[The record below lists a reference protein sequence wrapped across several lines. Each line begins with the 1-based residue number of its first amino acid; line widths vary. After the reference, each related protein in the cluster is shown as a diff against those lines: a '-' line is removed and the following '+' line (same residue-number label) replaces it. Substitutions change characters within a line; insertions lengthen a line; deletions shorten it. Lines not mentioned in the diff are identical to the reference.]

1 MQILRIKINSCLPEL
16 FLLLVLLPFSSAA
29 QFYNLGQD
37 PAEVMWRQI
46 STGHF
51 KLIYPGEFE
60 NKAQQLANVLEYAY
74 PLEKH
79 TLGLP
84 PKVMPVLLHTSNVD
98 PNALTAW
105 APRRIEMFT
114 CPPQN
119 SYAQDWLQQLAVH
132 EYRHAIQLG
141 MMNQGF
147 TKALSYVL
155 GEQAHAISFGLFI
168 PDWFLEGDAVCT
180 ETLLSN
186 SGRGRNP
193 LFEQGLRTQILSKG
207 RFSYDKAVFGSFRDY
222 VPNEYEIGYQIV
234 ANTRRLYGAHAWEMV
249 MSNAARKPYT
259 LKPFDRAL
267 KSLTGMNKAELYEKT
282 IADLDSIWEMQQSA
296 LKLSPKAPVPVKA
309 AKSYTNFKYPQY
321 VTDSL
326 FVAEKTSLDDISR
339 FILFDRK
346 GNERMLVT
354 PGFFSADVFSFSTG
368 SSCGGLNKPG
378 SFTADNISVSEGIM
392 AWSER
397 EIDPRWQQ
405 RSYSVIKLYDFNTG
419 KTHQLTSRSR
429 LFAPAISPDAL
440 AIAAVR
446 ITRTNVSSIVLLD
459 RTTGDIM
466 KVLCSS
472 PDELYMT
479 PTWSPDGKQ
488 LVVTVL
494 NNRGKSLRLLNVANV
509 NAVTIAGP
517 TFTEISNPVFAGSY
531 VLFTG
536 SFSGIENIF
545 AADTGTR
552 NLYMVTSS
560 SYGAC
565 NPSYNPGLGKILYSE
580 YTSQG
585 YRPVE
590 AILDPVNWVPVDS
603 VQDNSSSL
611 YKHLLAQETGIVD
624 SAANGNIV
632 YKSEPYNKA
641 AHLFNFHSWAPAFFD
656 FNSSYINSGISVVSQ
671 NELSTATTLAGYDWD
686 IFENVGRFKLNF
698 EYAGWYPVL
707 NTGVTSGKRSST
719 ETGTDGK
726 PVKYSWHETS
736 MTGGIKVPLHF
747 LHGSYYCDIQPS
759 INTTWSNISN
769 NTSTDSSKLTGTINT
784 LDYRLYAYN
793 LIKQSSKDMY
803 PRWGQTLDLNL
814 RHSPFGSNR
823 LGNIQSVETNLFF
836 PGLVQHHGLRIYAG
850 IQRRIKGDYTYS
862 NLVNL
867 PRGYNMMI
875 YNRMYSAAI
884 TYKFPFLYPD
894 YSAGQIAYFQRVKA
908 ALFYDFT
915 FAGDAGVYDRYESYG
930 AELTTD
936 MHLLRFIFPFD
947 TGIRIGYMPQNA
959 DFFID
964 FLFSVNFAF

>member
-1 MQILRIKINSCLPEL
+1 MLNCLFKFDVYL
-16 FLLLVLLPFSSAA
+16 QWLLLPLMFLPVKMQA
-29 QFYNLGQD
+29 QYYNLGQD
-37 PAEVMWRQI
+37 PASVSWRQI
-46 STGHF
+46 NTEHF

-60 NKAQQLANVLEYAY
+60 RKAQQLANVLEFTY

-79 TLGLP
+79 TMGKP
-84 PKVMPVLLHTSNVD
+84 PKMMPILLHTSNVD

-132 EYRHAIQLG
+132 EYRHAIQIG

-147 TKALSYVL
+147 TKGLSYIL
-155 GEQAHAISFGLFI
+155 GEQAHAISFGLFV

-186 SGRGRNP
+186 SGRGRVP
-193 LFEQGLRTQILSKG
+193 SFEQGLRTQILSRG
-207 RFSYDKAVFGSFRDY
+207 SYSYDKAVFGSYKDY

-249 MSNAARKPYT
+249 MSNVACKPYT
-259 LKPFDRAL
+259 LRPFDRAL
-267 KSLTGMNKAELYEKT
+267 QSLTGLDKVGIYERT
-282 IADLDSIWEMQQSA
+282 ITDLDSIWKVQQSK

-309 AKSYTNFKYPQY
+309 VKSFAQFKYPQY
-321 VTDSL
+321 VSDSL

-339 FILFDRK
+339 FVLFDRK
-346 GNERMLVT
+346 GNEKILVT
-354 PGFFSADVFSFSTG
+354 PGFFSADVFSFSSGSTG
-368 SSCGGLNKPG
+368 NSLNKPG
-378 SFTADNISVSEGIM
+378 SFTADNISVSEGLM

-397 EIDPRWQQ
+397 EIDPRWEQ
-405 RSYSVIKLYDFNTG
+405 RSYSVIKLYDFNSA
-419 KTHQLTSRSR
+419 KTSRITSRSR
-429 LFAPAISPDAL
+429 LFAPAISPDASV
-440 AIAAVR
+440 IAAVR
-446 ITRTNVSSIVLLD
+446 ITRINTSSVVLLD
-459 RTTGDIM
+459 RATGDIM

-494 NNRGKSLRLLNVANV
+494 NNRGKSLRLLNVANT
-509 NAVTIAGP
+509 NAITIAGP
-517 TFTEISNPVFAGSY
+517 TFTEISNPVFAGHY

-536 SFSGIENIF
+536 SFSGIENIY
-545 AADTGTR
+545 AADTSTR

-560 SYGAC
+560 AFGAC
-565 NPSYNPGLGKILYSE
+565 NPSYNAGLGKIVYSD

-590 AILDPVNWVPVDS
+590 AVFDAATWIPADS
-603 VQDNSSSL
+603 LVDNSSSL
-611 YKHLLAQETGIVD
+611 FKWLLSQETGIVD
-624 SAANGNIV
+624 SIAYGNTN
-632 YKSEPYNKA
+632 YNSQPYSKA
-641 AHLFNFHSWAPAFFD
+641 AHLFRFHSWAPAFFD
-656 FNSSYINSGISVVSQ
+656 FNSSYIKPGISIVSQ

-686 IFENVGRFKLNF
+686 AFEKTGRFKLNF

-707 NTGVTSGKRSST
+707 NAGVTSGKRSST
-719 ETGTDGK
+719 ETNTEGK
-726 PVKYSWHETS
+726 TVKYTWRETTL
-736 MTGGIKVPLHF
+736 TGGIKVPLHF
-747 LHGSYYCDIQPS
+747 LHGTYYCGLQPS
-759 INTTWSNISN
+759 INTTWSNISD
-769 NTSTDSSKLTGTINT
+769 NTSSDTSKLTGTVNT

-793 LIKQSSKDMY
+793 LMKQSSKDIY

-823 LGNIQSVETNLFF
+823 LGNIQSAETNLFF
-836 PGLVQHHGLRIYAG
+836 PGIMQHHGLRLYAG
-850 IQRRIKGDYTYS
+850 LQRRIKGDYTYS
-862 NLVNL
+862 NIVNL
-867 PRGYNMMI
+867 PRGYSAMI
-875 YNRMYSAAI
+875 YNRMYSAGL

-894 YSAGQIAYFQRVKA
+894 YPAGRFAYFQRVKA
-908 ALFYDFT
+908 ALFYDLT
-915 FAGDAGVYDRYESYG
+915 FAGDAGVYDRFESYG

-947 TGIRIGYMPQNA
+947 TGIRIGYMPQN
-959 DFFID
+959 DSFFVD